1 MTISRWRVL
10 GAAALSYAFGTGG
23 VWTYGQTDGPK
34 RGPEPARAVAEF
46 AEVLRRHTPDRK
58 PVKGDQLQLY
68 MMDLNTGQTTLIA
81 DEPEPGLDCCGSPKW
96 SHDGRR
102 IIFDATPG
110 TQFQLSHIKAIEVR
124 DGVPTVRDLGRG
136 NCPTFSPDDK
146 RIAFMLNPNAEPG
159 AQEGVWVMQA
169 DGSERRR
176 VGEYG
181 APFWSPDGREF
192 LVNSFSTPT
201 AAIVINLKEVKAGG
215 VQVPGHRIFSWPS
228 WAGPGRLVACLG
240 TQVEG
245 DRIALL
251 DVRGPGEAKII
262 EVLWKRG
269 EDLDVTPLW
278 PVYWPETGRCIF
290 VGREPERRTLYTVQ
304 RGKSTRATRLEPR
317 GYNDRLGGLS
327 FSPDGRYL
335 LFCGNRPEPPRR

>member
-1 MTISRWRVL
+1 MTNSKRRIL
-10 GAAALSYAFGTGG
+10 GAAAVSCAFAMGG
-23 VWTYGQTDGPK
+23 VLTFAQPAGPGRGQ
-34 RGPEPARAVAEF
+34 EPARAVAEL
-46 AEVLRRHTPDRK
+46 AEVLKRHPPRRQPAEDDR
-58 PVKGDQLQLY
+58 LRLY
-68 MMDLNTGQTTLIA
+68 MMDLVAGGTTLIA
-81 DEPEPGLDCCGSPKW
+81 DEPEPGLNCCGTPKW

-110 TQFQLSHIKAIEVR
+110 TQFQVSRIKAIEVR
-124 DGVPTVRDLGRG
+124 DGVPTITDLGRG

-146 RIAFMLNPNAEPG
+146 RIAFMLNPGAEPG
-159 AQEGVWVMQA
+159 AQAGVWVMQA
-169 DGSERRR
+169 DGSERRL
-176 VGEYG
+176 VGQYG

-201 AAIVINLKEVKAGG
+201 EAIVINLKDVRAGA
-215 VQVPGHRIFSWPS
+215 VEVPGHGIFSWPS

-240 TQVEG
+240 TQNEG
-245 DRIALL
+245 DTIALL
-251 DVRGPGEAKII
+251 DVRNPGEAKII

-278 PVYWPETGRCIF
+278 PVYWPEAGRCVF
-290 VGREPERRTLYTVQ
+290 VGREPKKRTLYTVR
-304 RGKSTRATRLEPR
+304 RGQSTRATRLEPR

-335 LFCGNRPEPPRR
+335 LFCANRPDPPDR